1 MGLIINNTQNY
12 SPQMFHNCPNVW
24 NAESMTNEPTSSTK
38 SNNDK
43 SRETETCNEFTLN
56 HWSLKMVVLN
66 ILNYTHDFPQTVNYI
81 LQLLVYSISPA
92 RTGKSIMLNPYVS
105 MDCITLINTQE
116 WSVAHSFWVV
126 PLLSLWQKQFSNGKV
141 GPLKKKK
148 VSRDHPMRFSVTDND
163 AWLRCDMDLSARG
176 KQCPGWGW
184 HSRLGNINHILVK
197 MYFFVSKTCTVA
209 TTHVFF

>member
-141 GPLKKKK
+141 GPLKKKNSLETIQC
-148 VSRDHPMRFSVTDND
+148 VFLWLIMTHDSD
-163 AWLRCDMDLSARG
+163 ATWICLHGVNNALAGAD
-176 KQCPGWGW
+176 
-184 HSRLGNINHILVK
+184 
-197 MYFFVSKTCTVA
+197 
-209 TTHVFF
+209 THVWEILIIYW